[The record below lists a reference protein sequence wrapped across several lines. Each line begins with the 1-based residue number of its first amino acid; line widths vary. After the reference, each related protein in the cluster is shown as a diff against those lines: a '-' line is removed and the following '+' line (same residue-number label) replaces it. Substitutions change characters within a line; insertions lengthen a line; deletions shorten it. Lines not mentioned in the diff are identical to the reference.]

1 MAKELNEPIKQ
12 WETQQAI
19 SKIEKR
25 ALDWTDILMNLI
37 NHLKTYC
44 RLYC

>member
-19 SKIEKR
+19 SKLKKEP
-25 ALDWTDILMNLI
+25 WTGRI
-37 NHLKTYC
+37 Y
-44 RLYC
+44 